1 VIRDYSVHLS
11 YGSFNNWGLGIDY
24 FHDYDTMP
32 YRLVA
37 RMLVI
42 NLIVFR
48 ITITRWEKHKWI

>member
-11 YGSFNNWGLGIDY
+11 FGSLSNWGLGIDY

-37 RMLVI
+37 RMFVI

>member
-11 YGSFNNWGLGIDY
+11 FGSLNNWGLGIDY
-24 FHDYDTMP
+24 FHDYDHMP

-37 RMLVI
+37 RMFVI

-48 ITITRWEKHKWI
+48 ITITKWEKQKWI